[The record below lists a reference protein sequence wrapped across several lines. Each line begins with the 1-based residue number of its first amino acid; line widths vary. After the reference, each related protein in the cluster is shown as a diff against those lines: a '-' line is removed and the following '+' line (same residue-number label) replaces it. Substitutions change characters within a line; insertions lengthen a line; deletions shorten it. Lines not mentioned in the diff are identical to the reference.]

1 MAVGAHVRAWLVG
14 FRVVVG
20 RCRCGCCR
28 PGVGCGVRDRVHCG
42 RVERGTVVSEK
53 PETTQEALQELRR
66 AWGELRA
73 VLADPVLVFLN
84 WLTKQLLGKKNS
96 WDEAENSKDPKF
108 MAASALSASANRDE
122 FEAYAAWK
130 VAERH
135 AETCHR
141 LAHDAVFDFSK
152 RGDTNDGFGA

>member
-1 MAVGAHVRAWLVG
+1 M
-14 FRVVVG
+14 
-20 RCRCGCCR
+20 
-28 PGVGCGVRDRVHCG
+28 
-42 RVERGTVVSEK
+42 SEK

-84 WLTKQLLGKKNS
+84 WLTKQLLGKKNKKNS

-122 FEAYAAWK
+122 FEAHAAWK